1 MNEQMKSLTSHEA
14 LRIAFFSLSF
24 RSQVCEM
31 NCLNNKLET
40 LPILTP
46 IINASNSKHLLIILL
61 FAKSCPTLCDPM
73 EYSMP
78 GLPVPH
84 YLLEFAQ
91 VQTEKKNSN

>member
-1 MNEQMKSLTSHEA
+1 MNEQMKSLTSHEG

-31 NCLNNKLET
+31 NSLNNKLET

-78 GLPVPH
+78 DLPVPH